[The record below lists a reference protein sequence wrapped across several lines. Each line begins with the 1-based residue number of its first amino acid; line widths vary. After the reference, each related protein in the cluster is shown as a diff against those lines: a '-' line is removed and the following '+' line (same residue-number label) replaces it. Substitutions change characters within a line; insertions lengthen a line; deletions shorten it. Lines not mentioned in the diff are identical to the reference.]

1 MQESTYPAGAVAL
14 PRAPSKKP
22 IVAALVALLVGA
34 GITAGVFLLTD
45 GDTTTTTRTI
55 VSTPV
60 SPGAGTAAKNE
71 AAVAASVGSPPR
83 TIVPTPVGP
92 GAGTAAKNEAAV
104 AASVGSPGFASPES
118 ATRYD
123 GGPDEGTRGPAA
135 AQPHAP

>member
-71 AAVAASVGSPPR
+71 AAVAASVGSP
-83 TIVPTPVGP
+83 
-92 GAGTAAKNEAAV
+92 
-104 AASVGSPGFASPES
+104 GFASPES